1 MREGLIEDLDTLVHE
16 LTLKGNIA
24 VGQALTIYEAIDEL
38 KKWQESQINRVN
50 KGVFLSG
57 IDIVNQIQ
65 KINEERAKNGMPPV

>member
-1 MREGLIEDLDTLVHE
+1 MRDGLIEDLDTLVHE
-16 LTLKGNIA
+16 LTFKGNIT

-57 IDIVNQIQ
+57 NDIANQIQ

>member
-57 IDIVNQIQ
+57 KDIVNQIQ